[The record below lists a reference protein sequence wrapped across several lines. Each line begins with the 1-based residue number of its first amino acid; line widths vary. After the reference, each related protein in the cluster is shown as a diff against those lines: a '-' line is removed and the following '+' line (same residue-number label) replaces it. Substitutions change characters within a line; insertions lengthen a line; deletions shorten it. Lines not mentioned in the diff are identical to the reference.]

1 MNDTTHT
8 PTIDESLREIEAELN
23 CLGESFL
30 VDGLLICESAALN
43 IRQQVENIRKRLA
56 EPVHLVIDNFGGVLQ
71 DIEAFETSEQAEEH
85 FKNDT
90 GFSYEEVCKWEAD
103 DRSYSLGL
111 SDEFD
116 AQIWEVRVERSPGG
130 QTRERLED

>member
-8 PTIDESLREIEAELN
+8 PTIDRSLREIEAELN
-23 CLGESFL
+23 LLGESFL
-30 VDGLLICESAALN
+30 VDELLICESAVGN
-43 IRQQVENIRKRLA
+43 IRQQIDNIRKRLDD
-56 EPVHLVIDNFGGVLQ
+56 PIHLVIDNFGGVLQ
-71 DIEAFETSEQAEEH
+71 DIDAFDTAEQAEEH

-90 GFSYEEVCKWEAD
+90 GFSYEAVCKWEAD

-116 AQIWEVRVERSPGG
+116 MQIWAVTIRRDA
-130 QTRERLED
+130 Q

>member
-1 MNDTTHT
+1 MNDTQT

-30 VDGLLICESAALN
+30 VDELLICESAALN
-43 IRQQVENIRKRLA
+43 IRQHLENIRKRLA
-56 EPVHLVIDNFGGVLQ
+56 DPIHLVIDNFGGVLQ
-71 DIEAFETSEQAEEH
+71 DIEAFDTAEQAEEH

-90 GFSYEEVCKWEAD
+90 GVGYEEVCEWEAD

-116 AQIWEVRVERSPGG
+116 TQIWEVTIRRD
-130 QTRERLED
+130 TR